1 MRAIVC
7 ERFGPPSSLAFREV
21 DDPAAG
27 RGELVV
33 EVKAAGVNFPDLLS
47 IQNLYQF
54 KPPLPFSPGGE
65 VAGVVAAAGEGAA
78 GFAVGDRVMALV
90 GFGGF
95 AERVA
100 ATPAQCTRLPDEM
113 PFEIAAGMLY
123 TYGTSYHALVHRA
136 ALRPGETVLV
146 LGAAGGVG
154 LAALQIAKKLG
165 ARVVAAASSD
175 EKLALCRREGAD
187 EAVNYA
193 RGDLRALLRPLG
205 GVDVVYDPVG
215 GDLSEP
221 ALRALRPGGRL
232 LVIGFARGEIPKMP
246 LNLPLL
252 KECSIVGVQWGAW
265 AQREPEA
272 QRAMIGELL
281 RWWQSGDLRPH
292 VHRTYPLERAAEALD
307 DLAAR
312 RVQGKAILVPGAP
325 GGG

>member
-1 MRAIVC
+1 MRAILC
-7 ERFGPPSSLAFREV
+7 ERFGPPSSLAWREIA
-21 DDPAAG
+21 DPVAG
-27 RGELVV
+27 RGDLVV
-33 EVKAAGVNFPDLLS
+33 DVRAAGVNFPDLLS

-65 VAGVVAAAGEGAA
+65 VAGVVAAVGEGAE
-78 GFAVGDRVMALV
+78 GFAVGDRVMAV
-90 GFGGF
+90 IGFGGF
-95 AERVA
+95 AERVT

-113 PFEIAAGMLY
+113 PFEVAAGMLY

-136 ALRPGETVLV
+136 ALRPGETLLV

-154 LAALQIAKKLG
+154 LAAVQIAKKLG

-175 EKLALCRREGAD
+175 EKLELCRSEGAD
-187 EAVNYA
+187 ETINYA
-193 RGDLRALLRPLG
+193 ANDLRTALRSLG

-221 ALRALRPGGRL
+221 ALRALRPSGRL
-232 LVIGFARGEIPKMP
+232 LVIGFARGEIPKVA

-265 AQREPEA
+265 AQREPET
-272 QRAMIGELL
+272 QRAMIAELV
-281 RWWQSGDLRPH
+281 RWWQTGALRPH
-292 VHRTYPLERAAEALD
+292 VHRTYPLEKAAEALD

-312 RVQGKAILVPGAP
+312 RVRGKAILVTGTPAGA
-325 GGG
+325 